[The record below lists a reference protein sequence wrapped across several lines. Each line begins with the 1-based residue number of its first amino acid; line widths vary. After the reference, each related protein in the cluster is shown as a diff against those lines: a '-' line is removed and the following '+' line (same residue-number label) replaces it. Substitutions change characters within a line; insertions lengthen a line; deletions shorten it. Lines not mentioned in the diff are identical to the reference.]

1 MWMSLMT
8 SGVKIFERPRMLRCE
23 GAVSSATLEH
33 QLPFG
38 RLEVV
43 VVVEHLPAD
52 ELLELRRRAEP
63 VDAELPLDQLGVAVR
78 PLAGDAV
85 DPERLHLAADVDR
98 AVVHRVAEAR
108 TDVAAEDLPAAL
120 HHEGRHRAGVAEDD
134 HRPTLLVD
142 PRSRAD
148 AALHDDVAATERG
161 RRERAGVRVDDDDAR
176 HHVLTRRPADAALDV
191 DLRPVAETAAEVA
204 ERAAEGDLA

>member
-78 PLAGDAV
+78 PLAGHAV
-85 DPERLHLAADVDR
+85 DPERLPLPADVDR

-108 TDVAAEDLPAAL
+108 ADVAAEDLPAPL
-120 HHEGRHRAGVAEDD
+120 HHEARHRAGVAEHD
-134 HRPTLLVD
+134 HGAAFLVD
-142 PRSRAD
+142 PGARAD
-148 AALHDDVAATERG
+148 PALDHDVAAADRG
-161 RRERAGVRVDDDDAR
+161 RRQRAR
-176 HHVLTRRPADAALDV
+176 
-191 DLRPVAETAAEVA
+191 
-204 ERAAEGDLA
+204 